1 MKFRS
6 VYLKAQIAAILGST
20 ADYLTVIILVEVL
33 KCWYLPANLCGNL
46 VGGTAQF
53 FLGRKWAFQSPGN
66 LYTQMLKFMLIFL
79 GNIVLSAAGI
89 YILTSLFHV
98 NYLIS
103 KTAISIL
110 LGLTY
115 NYYTQKRFVFPS
127 GAGHPHPK
135 IKSYR
140 SSI

>member
-1 MKFRS
+1 MFRS
-6 VYLKAQIAAILGST
+6 VYLKAQVAAILGSM
-20 ADYLTVIILVEVL
+20 ADYLTVIIMVEVL
-33 KCWYLPANLCGNL
+33 KCWYLLANLCGNL

-66 LYTQMLKFMLIFL
+66 VYIQMFRFILIFS
-79 GNIVLSAAGI
+79 GNLVLSAAGI
-89 YILTSLFHV
+89 YVLTSLIHIS
-98 NYLIS
+98 YLIS

-115 NYYTQKRFVFPS
+115 NYYTQKRFVFPPGS
-127 GAGHPHPK
+127 VHPHPK

>member
-1 MKFRS
+1 MVRS
-6 VYLKAQIAAILGST
+6 VYVKAQIAAILGSM
-20 ADYLTVIILVEVL
+20 ADYLTVIFLVEVL

-46 VGGTAQF
+46 VGGTIQF
-53 FLGRKWAFQSPGN
+53 FLGRKWAFRSSGN
-66 LYTQMLKFMLIFL
+66 VYSQMFKFILIFS

-89 YILTSLFHV
+89 YILTSLFHI

-115 NYYTQKRFVFPS
+115 NYYMQKRFVFPP
-127 GAGHPHPK
+127 GAARPGT
-135 IKSYR
+135 
-140 SSI
+140 